1 MAYPTI
7 DKPYGL
13 KPVNLIGGQV
23 FAGSTRMIPIASGL
37 AENLFYGQLV
47 QLNTTSTGT
56 VISSTLTYNSTSA
69 VLGTIGV
76 FLGCEY
82 SPPAGPIFGKIRSQ
96 YWPSGTV
103 ASDAV
108 AYVCDD
114 PDTVFQAVAVANP
127 GGATA
132 SLTPIALGANFLGS
146 NLFPVTANSGS
157 TATGDSY
164 VALCPGA
171 SNALTRTT
179 APFRVVQMVPESA
192 QSVQTACSTAGS
204 STTVT
209 PVSMTG
215 IKVGMLL
222 SYSGST
228 GANYVTAVS
237 TSTITV
243 ATAITL
249 SAVNVTFTGTP
260 EVLVKWN
267 FGYHSYDNAATA

>member
-13 KPVNLIGGQV
+13 RPVNLIGGQS
-23 FAGSTRMIPIASGL
+23 FSGSTRMVPIASGYGSDL
-37 AENLFYGQLV
+37 YYGQLV

-56 VISSTLTYNSTSA
+56 VIASTLTYNSTSP

-82 SPPAGPIFGKIRSQ
+82 SSSSGPIFGKNRYQ
-96 YWPSGTV
+96 YWAAGTT
-103 ASDAV
+103 ATDAV
-108 AYVCDD
+108 AYICDD

-127 GGATA
+127 GAGTA

-146 NLFPVTANSGS
+146 NLFPVTANAGS

-164 VALCPGA
+164 IGLCPGA

-179 APFRVVQMVPESA
+179 APFRVVQMAGTGEA
-192 QSVQTACSTAGS
+192 VQTACSTAGS

-209 PVSMTG
+209 PTSMSG

-222 SYSGST
+222 TYAGST

-249 SAVNVTFTGTP
+249 SAVDVTFTGTP

-267 FGYHSYDNAATA
+267 FGYHSYYNAATA